1 MTNIYDKMPKDITG
15 WEDWNW
21 YDGIAYYE
29 DKEWNR
35 YSRNGNPIEKDEM
48 CKYWKIYK
56 VRMEKYGEWKW
67 DYRWKI
73 LSEREDLL

>member
-1 MTNIYDKMPKDITG
+1 MINIYDKMPKDITG
-15 WEDWNW
+15 WEDRNW
-21 YDGIAYYE
+21 YDWVAYYE

-56 VRMEKYGEWKW
+56 VRMEKYGKW
-67 DYRWKI
+67 QFDYRWII

>member
-15 WEDWNW
+15 FEELARYDW
-21 YDGIAYYE
+21 IAYRE
-29 DKEWNR
+29 DKDWNR

-48 CKYWKIYK
+48 CKYGKIYK
-56 VRMEKYGEWKW
+56 VEMDRYGPWQF

-73 LSEREDLL
+73 LSERDDPM

>member
-1 MTNIYDKMPKDITG
+1 MTNIYDKMPKDIVG
-15 WEDWNW
+15 WEDRNW
-21 YDGIAYYE
+21 YDWVAYYE

-35 YSRNGNPIEKDEM
+35 YSRNGNPIGKDEM

-56 VRMEKYGEWKW
+56 VRMEKYGEWQW
-67 DYRWKI
+67 DYRWII